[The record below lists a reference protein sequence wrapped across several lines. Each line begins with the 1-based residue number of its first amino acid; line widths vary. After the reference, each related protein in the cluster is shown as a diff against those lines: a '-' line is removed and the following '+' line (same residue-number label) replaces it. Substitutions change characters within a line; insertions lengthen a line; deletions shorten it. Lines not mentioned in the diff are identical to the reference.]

1 MTVVRFPGPTATEI
15 DPKTILSI
23 ALDQPLESV
32 MIIGWTTND
41 EMYAS
46 SSGLTLLEAV
56 ATIDVCK
63 QSMLNEMT
71 AGDEE

>member
-1 MTVVRFPGPTATEI
+1 MTVVRFPGSTATEI

-32 MIIGWTTND
+32 MIIGWTTD
-41 EMYAS
+41 DVMYSS

-56 ATIDVCK
+56 ATIEVCK

-71 AGDEE
+71 GEEE

>member
-1 MTVVRFPGPTATEI
+1 MTVVRFPGSTATEI

-32 MIIGWTTND
+32 MIIGWTTD
-41 EMYAS
+41 DVMYSS

-56 ATIDVCK
+56 ATIEVCK

>member
-1 MTVVRFPGPTATEI
+1 MTVVTFPGETATDI

-32 MIIGWTTND
+32 MIIGWKTND

-46 SSGLTLLEAV
+46 SSGLTMLEAI
-56 ATIDVCK
+56 ATLDICK
-63 QSMLNEMT
+63 QSLLNEMT
-71 AGDEE
+71 GEEE

>member
-1 MTVVRFPGPTATEI
+1 MTVVRFPGETATEI

-46 SSGLTLLEAV
+46 SSGLNMLEAIS
-56 ATIDVCK
+56 TLDIYK
-63 QSMLNEMT
+63 QSLLNEMT
-71 AGDEE
+71 GEEE